1 MNAIEIKNLTKVYGK
16 NRGIQDINISVKE
29 GEIYGFIGPNGA
41 GKSTTIKTLLNFI
54 YSTSGE
60 ALIFGMDS
68 VKESEKI
75 KEYIGYVP
83 SEVRYYDDVKV
94 KDIIKYAQ
102 SSYPKSKKEYVDRIC
117 NELELDMNKKM
128 GELSLGNKK
137 KVAIAQSLINNPKLL
152 ILDEPTNGLDPLMQ
166 KKLFNILIEEKEKGN
181 TVFLSSHNLV
191 EVQNLCDRVCV
202 IKEGKIVDIIE
213 IEKSKTEL
221 KLKVTLSSSDITDDI
236 VLNLID
242 KILDKNGKLYL
253 IDANSLPALSNNY
266 LYEYISTGRLR
277 LEQLLLLICLVAQK
291 RIGLKIN
298 TKLLEIKL
306 KYFYCR

>member
-102 SSYPKSKKEYVDRIC
+102 SFYPKSNKEYVDRIC

-166 KKLFNILIEEKEKGN
+166 KKLLNILIEEKEKWN

-242 KILDKNGKLYL
+242 KILDKNGKLYTFIYSKN
-253 IDANSLPALSNNY
+253 IDSLVKELANY
-266 LYEYISTGRLR
+266 KIDE
-277 LEQLLLLICLVAQK
+277 LLIEK
-291 RIGLKIN
+291 EN
-298 TKLLEIKL
+298 LEDAFLNYYENNKEEV
-306 KYFYCR
+306 

>member
-102 SSYPKSKKEYVDRIC
+102 SFYPKSNKEYVDRIC
-117 NELELDMNKKM
+117 NELELDINKKM

-236 VLNLID
+236 VLNLSD
-242 KILDKNGKLYL
+242 KILDKNGKLYTFIYSKNIYSL
-253 IDANSLPALSNNY
+253 VKELANYKID
-266 LYEYISTGRLR
+266 E
-277 LEQLLLLICLVAQK
+277 LLIEK
-291 RIGLKIN
+291 EN
-298 TKLLEIKL
+298 LEDAFLNYYENNKEEV
-306 KYFYCR
+306 

>member
-102 SSYPKSKKEYVDRIC
+102 SFYPKSNKEYVDRIC

-236 VLNLID
+236 VLNLSD
-242 KILDKNGKLYL
+242 KILDKNGKLYTFIYSKN
-253 IDANSLPALSNNY
+253 IDSLVKELANY
-266 LYEYISTGRLR
+266 KIDE
-277 LEQLLLLICLVAQK
+277 LLIEK
-291 RIGLKIN
+291 EN
-298 TKLLEIKL
+298 LEDAFLNYYENNKEE
-306 KYFYCR
+306 F

>member
-102 SSYPKSKKEYVDRIC
+102 SFYPKSNKEYVDRIC

-152 ILDEPTNGLDPLMQ
+152 ILDELTNGLDPLMQ

-236 VLNLID
+236 VLNLSD
-242 KILDKNGKLYL
+242 KILDKNGKLYTFIYSKN
-253 IDANSLPALSNNY
+253 IDSLVKELANY
-266 LYEYISTGRLR
+266 KIDE
-277 LEQLLLLICLVAQK
+277 LLIEK
-291 RIGLKIN
+291 EN
-298 TKLLEIKL
+298 LEDAFLNYYENNKEE
-306 KYFYCR
+306 F

>member
-1 MNAIEIKNLTKVYGK
+1 MNIIEIKNLTKVYGK

-41 GKSTTIKTLLNFI
+41 GKSTTIKILLNFI
-54 YSTSGE
+54 YPTSGE
-60 ALIFGMDS
+60 VSIFGMDS

-102 SSYPKSKKEYVDRIC
+102 SFYPKSNKEYIDRIC

-152 ILDEPTNGLDPLMQ
+152 ILDEPTNGLDPLIQ
-166 KKLFNILIEEKEKGN
+166 KKLFNILIEEKKKGN

-236 VLNLID
+236 VLNLTD
-242 KILDKNGKLYL
+242 KILKKSKNSYTFIYSKNIDYLVKELANYKIDK
-253 IDANSLPALSNNY
+253 
-266 LYEYISTGRLR
+266 
-277 LEQLLLLICLVAQK
+277 LLIEK
-291 RIGLKIN
+291 EN
-298 TKLLEIKL
+298 LEDTFLNYYENDKEA
-306 KYFYCR
+306 F

>member
-54 YSTSGE
+54 YPTSGE

-102 SSYPKSKKEYVDRIC
+102 SFYPKSNKEYVDRIC

-236 VLNLID
+236 VLNLSD
-242 KILDKNGKLYL
+242 KILDKNGKLYTFIYSKYMDSL
-253 IDANSLPALSNNY
+253 VKELANY
-266 LYEYISTGRLR
+266 KIYE
-277 LEQLLLLICLVAQK
+277 LLIEK
-291 RIGLKIN
+291 EN
-298 TKLLEIKL
+298 LEDAFLNYYENNKEE
-306 KYFYCR
+306 F

>member
-236 VLNLID
+236 VLNLSD
-242 KILDKNGKLYL
+242 KILDKNGKLYTFIYSKN
-253 IDANSLPALSNNY
+253 IDSLVKELANY
-266 LYEYISTGRLR
+266 KIDE
-277 LEQLLLLICLVAQK
+277 LLIK
-291 RIGLKIN
+291 KEN
-298 TKLLEIKL
+298 LEEAFLNYYENNKEE
-306 KYFYCR
+306 F

>member
-16 NRGIQDINISVKE
+16 NRGIQDINISVEE

-102 SSYPKSKKEYVDRIC
+102 SFYPKSNKEYVDRIC

-236 VLNLID
+236 VLNLSD
-242 KILDKNGKLYL
+242 KILDKNGKLYTFIYSKN
-253 IDANSLPALSNNY
+253 IDSLVKELANY
-266 LYEYISTGRLR
+266 KIDE
-277 LEQLLLLICLVAQK
+277 LLIEK
-291 RIGLKIN
+291 EN
-298 TKLLEIKL
+298 LEDAFLNYYENNKEEV
-306 KYFYCR
+306 

>member
-1 MNAIEIKNLTKVYGK
+1 MNVIEIKNLTKVYGK

-54 YSTSGE
+54 YPTSGE

-102 SSYPKSKKEYVDRIC
+102 SFYPKSNKEYVDRIC

-213 IEKSKTEL
+213 IEKSKTQL

-236 VLNLID
+236 VLNLSD
-242 KILDKNGKLYL
+242 KILDKTGKLYTFIYSKN
-253 IDANSLPALSNNY
+253 IDSLVKELANY
-266 LYEYISTGRLR
+266 KIDE
-277 LEQLLLLICLVAQK
+277 LLIEK
-291 RIGLKIN
+291 EN
-298 TKLLEIKL
+298 LEDAFLNYYENNKEE
-306 KYFYCR
+306 F

>member
-16 NRGIQDINISVKE
+16 NRGIKDINISVKE
-29 GEIYGFIGPNGA
+29 GEIYGFIGPNGS

-54 YSTSGE
+54 YPTSGE

-75 KEYIGYVP
+75 KEYVGYVP

-102 SSYPKSKKEYVDRIC
+102 SFYPKSNKEYVDRIC

-236 VLNLID
+236 VLNLSY
-242 KILDKNGKLYL
+242 KILDKNGKLYTFICSKN
-253 IDANSLPALSNNY
+253 IDSLVKELANY
-266 LYEYISTGRLR
+266 KIDE
-277 LEQLLLLICLVAQK
+277 LLIEK
-291 RIGLKIN
+291 EN
-298 TKLLEIKL
+298 LEDAFLNYYENNKEEV
-306 KYFYCR
+306 

>member
-1 MNAIEIKNLTKVYGK
+1 MNVIEIKNLTKVYGK

-54 YSTSGE
+54 YPTSGE

-102 SSYPKSKKEYVDRIC
+102 SFYPKSNKEYVDRIC

-191 EVQNLCDRVCV
+191 EIQNLCDRVCV

-236 VLNLID
+236 VLNLSD
-242 KILDKNGKLYL
+242 KILDKNGKLYTFIYSKN
-253 IDANSLPALSNNY
+253 IDSLVKELANY
-266 LYEYISTGRLR
+266 KIDE
-277 LEQLLLLICLVAQK
+277 LLIEK
-291 RIGLKIN
+291 EN
-298 TKLLEIKL
+298 LEDAFLNYYENNKEE
-306 KYFYCR
+306 F

>member
-1 MNAIEIKNLTKVYGK
+1 MNVIEIKNLTKVYGK

-54 YSTSGE
+54 YPTSGE

-75 KEYIGYVP
+75 KDYIGYVP

-102 SSYPKSKKEYVDRIC
+102 SFYPKSNKEYVDRIC

-181 TVFLSSHNLV
+181 TVFLSSHNLI

-236 VLNLID
+236 VLNLSD
-242 KILDKNGKLYL
+242 KILDKNGKLYTFIYSKN
-253 IDANSLPALSNNY
+253 IDSLVKELANY
-266 LYEYISTGRLR
+266 KIDE
-277 LEQLLLLICLVAQK
+277 LLIEK
-291 RIGLKIN
+291 EN
-298 TKLLEIKL
+298 LEDAFLNYYENNKEE
-306 KYFYCR
+306 F

>member
-1 MNAIEIKNLTKVYGK
+1 MNVIEIKNLTKVYGK

-54 YSTSGE
+54 YPTSGE

-102 SSYPKSKKEYVDRIC
+102 SFYPKSNKEYVDRIC

-236 VLNLID
+236 VLNLSD
-242 KILDKNGKLYL
+242 KILDKNGKLYTFIYSKN
-253 IDANSLPALSNNY
+253 IDSLVKELANY
-266 LYEYISTGRLR
+266 KIE
-277 LEQLLLLICLVAQK
+277 ELLIEK
-291 RIGLKIN
+291 EN
-298 TKLLEIKL
+298 LEDAFLNYYENNKEE
-306 KYFYCR
+306 F

>member
-54 YSTSGE
+54 YPTSGE

-75 KEYIGYVP
+75 KEYVGYVP

-102 SSYPKSKKEYVDRIC
+102 SFYPKSNKEYVDRIC

-236 VLNLID
+236 VLNLSD
-242 KILDKNGKLYL
+242 KILDKNGKLYTFIYSKYMDSL
-253 IDANSLPALSNNY
+253 VKELANY
-266 LYEYISTGRLR
+266 KIYE
-277 LEQLLLLICLVAQK
+277 LLIEK
-291 RIGLKIN
+291 EN
-298 TKLLEIKL
+298 LEDAFLNYYENNKEE
-306 KYFYCR
+306 F

>member
-102 SSYPKSKKEYVDRIC
+102 SFYPKSNKEYVDRIC

-213 IEKSKTEL
+213 IEKSKIQL

-236 VLNLID
+236 VLNLSD
-242 KILDKNGKLYL
+242 KILDKNGKLYTFIYSKN
-253 IDANSLPALSNNY
+253 IDSLVKELANY
-266 LYEYISTGRLR
+266 KIDE
-277 LEQLLLLICLVAQK
+277 LLIEK
-291 RIGLKIN
+291 EN
-298 TKLLEIKL
+298 LEDAFLNYYENNKEEV
-306 KYFYCR
+306 

>member
-54 YSTSGE
+54 YPTSGE

-102 SSYPKSKKEYVDRIC
+102 SFYPKSNKEYVDRIC

-236 VLNLID
+236 VLNLSD
-242 KILDKNGKLYL
+242 KILDKNGKLYTFIYSKN
-253 IDANSLPALSNNY
+253 IDSLVKELANY
-266 LYEYISTGRLR
+266 KIDE
-277 LEQLLLLICLVAQK
+277 LLIEK
-291 RIGLKIN
+291 EN
-298 TKLLEIKL
+298 LEDAFLNYYENNKEEV
-306 KYFYCR
+306 

>member
-102 SSYPKSKKEYVDRIC
+102 SFYPKSNKEYVDRIC

-166 KKLFNILIEEKEKGN
+166 KKLLNILIEEKEKGN

-236 VLNLID
+236 
-242 KILDKNGKLYL
+242 LDKNGKLYTFICSKN
-253 IDANSLPALSNNY
+253 IDSLVKELANY
-266 LYEYISTGRLR
+266 KIDE
-277 LEQLLLLICLVAQK
+277 LLIEK
-291 RIGLKIN
+291 EN
-298 TKLLEIKL
+298 LEDAFLNYYENNKEEV
-306 KYFYCR
+306 

>member
-41 GKSTTIKTLLNFI
+41 GKSTSIKTLLNFI

-102 SSYPKSKKEYVDRIC
+102 SFYPKSNKEYVDRIC

-166 KKLFNILIEEKEKGN
+166 KKLFNILIEEKEK
-181 TVFLSSHNLV
+181 
-191 EVQNLCDRVCV
+191 
-202 IKEGKIVDIIE
+202 
-213 IEKSKTEL
+213 
-221 KLKVTLSSSDITDDI
+221 
-236 VLNLID
+236 
-242 KILDKNGKLYL
+242 
-253 IDANSLPALSNNY
+253 
-266 LYEYISTGRLR
+266 
-277 LEQLLLLICLVAQK
+277 
-291 RIGLKIN
+291 
-298 TKLLEIKL
+298 
-306 KYFYCR
+306 

>member
-75 KEYIGYVP
+75 KEYVGYVP

-102 SSYPKSKKEYVDRIC
+102 SFYPKSNKEYVDRIC

-236 VLNLID
+236 VLNLSD
-242 KILDKNGKLYL
+242 KILDKNGKLYTFIYSKN
-253 IDANSLPALSNNY
+253 IDSLVKELANY
-266 LYEYISTGRLR
+266 KIDE
-277 LEQLLLLICLVAQK
+277 LLIEK
-291 RIGLKIN
+291 EN
-298 TKLLEIKL
+298 LEDAFLNYYENNKEE
-306 KYFYCR
+306 F

>member
-16 NRGIQDINISVKE
+16 NRGIQDINISIKE

-54 YSTSGE
+54 YPTSGE

-75 KEYIGYVP
+75 KEHIGYVP

-102 SSYPKSKKEYVDRIC
+102 SFYPKSNKEYVDRIC

-221 KLKVTLSSSDITDDI
+221 KLKVTLSSSDITDDTI
-236 VLNLID
+236 LNLSD
-242 KILDKNGKLYL
+242 KIVDKNGNLYTFIYSKN
-253 IDANSLPALSNNY
+253 IDSLVKELANY
-266 LYEYISTGRLR
+266 KIDE
-277 LEQLLLLICLVAQK
+277 LLIEK
-291 RIGLKIN
+291 EN
-298 TKLLEIKL
+298 LEDAFLNYYENNKEE
-306 KYFYCR
+306 F

>member
-102 SSYPKSKKEYVDRIC
+102 SFYPKSNKEYVDRIC

-166 KKLFNILIEEKEKGN
+166 KKLFNILIEEKEKWN

-236 VLNLID
+236 VLNLSD
-242 KILDKNGKLYL
+242 KILDKNGKLYTFIYSKN
-253 IDANSLPALSNNY
+253 IDSLVKELANY
-266 LYEYISTGRLR
+266 KIDE
-277 LEQLLLLICLVAQK
+277 LLIEK
-291 RIGLKIN
+291 EN
-298 TKLLEIKL
+298 LEDAFLNYYENNKEEV
-306 KYFYCR
+306 

>member
-16 NRGIQDINISVKE
+16 NRGIQDINISVKQ

-54 YSTSGE
+54 YPTSGE

-102 SSYPKSKKEYVDRIC
+102 SFYPKSNKEYVDRIC

-166 KKLFNILIEEKEKGN
+166 KKLLNILIEEKEKGN

-236 VLNLID
+236 VLNLSD
-242 KILDKNGKLYL
+242 KILDKNGKLYTFIYSKN
-253 IDANSLPALSNNY
+253 IDSLVKELANY
-266 LYEYISTGRLR
+266 KIDE
-277 LEQLLLLICLVAQK
+277 LLIEK
-291 RIGLKIN
+291 EN
-298 TKLLEIKL
+298 LEDAFLNYYENNKEE
-306 KYFYCR
+306 F